1 MHLTDWTC
9 SDCEGLV
16 QRGRGWGLQDC
27 EGFWALGSEVRDL
40 ETAETV
46 VAASPVIVVAS
57 SSSSSCLVV
66 AASSHHRRRVGASTS
81 ICSARARRGTPWSPR
96 LVLTPLF
103 WTVSQRRRVVVAA
116 SRSHR
121 RLIVPAASPSS
132 SSAGSPQPPSRS
144 TRHPSPSEPTR
155 TCLGPDCCLTAGLGE
170 SRLGSASGGS
180 VLSKL
185 RRASPSPPLPCAR

>member
-57 SSSSSCLVV
+57 SCRPRPRRRRRASSSPRRRIIV
-66 AASSHHRRRVGASTS
+66 AASAPLPPYALPELAVARRGRRVSSSPHCFGRCRNVVASSSPRPVPIVASSSQPHRRR
-81 ICSARARRGTPWSPR
+81 RRQP
-96 LVLTPLF
+96 V
-103 WTVSQRRRVVVAA
+103 RRN
-116 SRSHR
+116 
-121 RLIVPAASPSS
+121 
-132 SSAGSPQPPSRS
+132 
-144 TRHPSPSEPTR
+144 
-155 TCLGPDCCLTAGLGE
+155 
-170 SRLGSASGGS
+170 
-180 VLSKL
+180 
-185 RRASPSPPLPCAR
+185 RRAAPPVTPRRPNQHEHAWARTAA